1 MDDSPDVTDTNV
13 LTALKR
19 HAARVEQAG
28 PGRWRLWLRNGAAHQ
43 GTARVESGWLTV
55 DFAPA
60 GRPPADPWAMLLA
73 NAEAPAGVKL
83 TMDEGC
89 GTSHLIGEL
98 SLAFDESCE
107 LDRRVG
113 ELLGGVGGVKD
124 LLTVSKGGKR
134 PAAHEGGAPREVSA
148 PPDAPAAE
156 LCREADWPFTERSE
170 GCVAVA
176 LEVQRQPFQA
186 VVKPGSNGGLVASVT
201 LAGGREPP
209 RVSHRRA
216 LALLLL
222 SASRSV
228 RLARA
233 AAVEEADG
241 RFEARLEAALRL
253 GAGAGDLT
261 DALSALSVACRWCG
275 PEAELVHENS
285 LIAEK
290 CAYSI
295 AGSQSI
301 STGVRPR
308 ASPLSP

>member
-1 MDDSPDVTDTNV
+1 MDDSRYMTDADV

-19 HAARVEQAG
+19 QASRVEQAG
-28 PGRWRLWLRNGAAHQ
+28 PGRWRLWLSLRNGASYR

-60 GRPPADPWAMLLA
+60 GRLPADPWATLLV

-89 GTSHLIGEL
+89 GTSHLSGEL
-98 SLAFDESCE
+98 SLALDEACE

-113 ELLGGVGGVKD
+113 ELLSGVED
-124 LLTVSKGGKR
+124 LSTASKGGKR
-134 PAAHEGGAPREVSA
+134 SAAHEGGASSA
-148 PPDAPAAE
+148 VASVPPAPAAAE
-156 LCREADWPFTERSE
+156 LLQEAGWPFTDRSE
-170 GCVAVA
+170 GCVAVT

-186 VVKPGSNGGLVASVT
+186 VVKPRSNGGLVASVT

-241 RFEARLEAALRL
+241 RFEARLEAALRP

-275 PEAELVHENS
+275 PEAELVHESS
-285 LIAEK
+285 LVAETYLLG
-290 CAYSI
+290 CSR
-295 AGSQSI
+295 GSSGG
-301 STGVRPR
+301 S
-308 ASPLSP
+308 S

>member
-1 MDDSPDVTDTNV
+1 MDDSRNVTDADV

-19 HAARVEQAG
+19 QASRVEQAG
-28 PGRWRLWLRNGAAHQ
+28 PGRWRLWLSLRNGASYR
-43 GTARVESGWLTV
+43 GTACVESGWLTV

-89 GTSHLIGEL
+89 GTSHLLGEL
-98 SLAFDESCE
+98 SLALDERCE

-113 ELLGGVGGVKD
+113 ELLGGVGGVGGVKD
-124 LLTVSKGGKR
+124 LLTASKGGKR
-134 PAAHEGGAPREVSA
+134 SAAHEGGASCDVASA
-148 PPDAPAAE
+148 PPAE

-176 LEVQRQPFQA
+176 LEMQRQPFQA
-186 VVKPGSNGGLVASVT
+186 VVQLRPNGGLIASVT
-201 LAGGREPP
+201 LAGGQEPP
-209 RVSHRRA
+209 GDLHRRA

-241 RFEARLEAALRL
+241 RFEARLEAALRP

-285 LIAEK
+285 LIAETYLLG
-290 CAYSI
+290 CSR
-295 AGSQSI
+295 GSSGG
-301 STGVRPR
+301 S
-308 ASPLSP
+308 S